1 MRFTPFRNFLLLW
14 LQLGIE
20 KFRLKTMKRQSDF
33 TIWKISRDIVQ
44 RCSIRQR
51 NAKKEI
57 VWVFQDLVFKVSLAA
72 MDPRIR
78 SSSDQKIV
86 KLGAPWFPSL
96 IKRKRKPVRQSG
108 FQGAAPDGHKFVLL
122 LFQHLRQ
129 SGVDVEIN
137 EKDIQ
142 RHNYQVVVQFEKG
155 PWPPLW
161 PKCCSHLFFHLI
173 LCGKRA
179 GDVKRVPGSVN
190 HATVNKG
197 ARPLMFDV
205 RLVVLIFFGSL
216 GWSELK
222 IVSNCLSWP
231 RLLERNIS

>member
-1 MRFTPFRNFLLLW
+1 
-14 LQLGIE
+14 
-20 KFRLKTMKRQSDF
+20 MKRQSDF
-33 TIWKISRDIVQ
+33 TIWKISRDVVQ

-86 KLGAPWFPSL
+86 KLGASWFPSL
-96 IKRKRKPVRQSG
+96 IKRKKTCAAVRISRRGSRRPQICTPPLPTPEAQQSLWKLMIKIFKG
-108 FQGAAPDGHKFVLL
+108 T
-122 LFQHLRQ
+122 
-129 SGVDVEIN
+129 
-137 EKDIQ
+137 
-142 RHNYQVVVQFEKG
+142 NYQVVVQFEKG
-155 PWPPLW
+155 PWPLW
-161 PKCCSHLFFHLI
+161 PQCCPHLFFHLI

-197 ARPLMFDV
+197 ARPLMFDI

-231 RLLERNIS
+231 RPLERNIS

>member
-33 TIWKISRDIVQ
+33 TIWKISRDVVQ

-57 VWVFQDLVFKVSLAA
+57 VWVFQDLVFKESLAA

-86 KLGAPWFPSL
+86 KLGASWFPSL

-122 LFQHLRQ
+122 LFQHLRH
-129 SGVDVEIN
+129 SRVDVEIN

-142 RHNYQVVVQFEKG
+142 RHKLPSCGSIWEGTMTTMTTTMTTMLSSPLF
-155 PWPPLW
+155 PSHPLW
-161 PKCCSHLFFHLI
+161 KESRRCEES
-173 LCGKRA
+173 
-179 GDVKRVPGSVN
+179 
-190 HATVNKG
+190 
-197 ARPLMFDV
+197 
-205 RLVVLIFFGSL
+205 
-216 GWSELK
+216 
-222 IVSNCLSWP
+222 P
-231 RLLERNIS
+231 RFC

>member
-14 LQLGIE
+14 LQLGIK

-33 TIWKISRDIVQ
+33 TIWKISRDVVQ

-86 KLGAPWFPSL
+86 KLGASWFPSL
-96 IKRKRKPVRQSG
+96 IKRKKNLCGSPDFKARLQTATNLYSSSSNTWGRAELTWKLMRKIFKG
-108 FQGAAPDGHKFVLL
+108 T
-122 LFQHLRQ
+122 
-129 SGVDVEIN
+129 
-137 EKDIQ
+137 
-142 RHNYQVVVQFEKG
+142 NYQVVVQFEKG
-155 PWPPLW
+155 PWPLW
-161 PKCCSHLFFHLI
+161 PQCCPHLFFHLI

>member
-1 MRFTPFRNFLLLW
+1 M
-14 LQLGIE
+14 
-20 KFRLKTMKRQSDF
+20 
-33 TIWKISRDIVQ
+33 Q

-57 VWVFQDLVFKVSLAA
+57 VRVFQALVFKVSLAA

-78 SSSDQKIV
+78 SSADQKIV
-86 KLGAPWFPSL
+86 KLGASWFPSL

-129 SGVDVEIN
+129 SRVDVEIN
-137 EKDIQ
+137 DKDIQ
-142 RHNYQVVVQFEKG
+142 RHKLPSCVSSLERP

-161 PKCCSHLFFHLI
+161 PQCCSHFFFHLI

-179 GDVKRVPGSVN
+179 GDVKRVPGSVH

-197 ARPLMFDV
+197 ARPLMFD
-205 RLVVLIFFGSL
+205 LIVVLIFFWEPGVVWVENCIKLSL
-216 GWSELK
+216 LASASRTK
-222 IVSNCLSWP
+222 Y
-231 RLLERNIS
+231 